1 MRIVL
6 EASATKSVKIIWKTL
21 ESHQQSKLIDY
32 LQTKNRIDS
41 FNQALERWVTAG
53 EFIERANGTV
63 DLRDEAQLEI
73 FAKISKAV
81 HWTAEEKHAMSRV
94 DNGGDVGA
102 DDGAEQWDQLDC
114 FVLVGASSENAENRF
129 YRKPHENRW

>member
-41 FNQALERWVTAG
+41 FNQALER
-53 EFIERANGTV
+53 
-63 DLRDEAQLEI
+63 
-73 FAKISKAV
+73 
-81 HWTAEEKHAMSRV
+81 
-94 DNGGDVGA
+94 
-102 DDGAEQWDQLDC
+102 
-114 FVLVGASSENAENRF
+114 
-129 YRKPHENRW
+129 